1 MAPPPPNSADGSFF
15 GNTSCP
21 TYRRGSLTTSL
32 ISVPMHYNH
41 SHNYSKTQPHRQ
53 PSTLLS
59 RLRQPFF
66 RTDKRWRWWHALSVL
81 LVFLGIVELVALM
94 TGWALLQDDILPGR
108 IAVRQYSTM
117 TYRHLN
123 TSAPIDL
130 PSDTVVFHITEE
142 FGLANSGSLG
152 AAVTALAAAQQKSG
166 LAQVSIVMP
175 FYSFLKNKYTLKR
188 SADLIID
195 IRDKDNRPVPIEFRV
210 WKTQHVLTTS
220 SNATVSIPVYL
231 IGPGNRAPFSQ
242 AFLPQK
248 GLPREWRDQ
257 YFGKAAAAFVA
268 HRTSAMDEVSLFAPL
283 ETVAR
288 VDVVHL
294 HGAATAYAAKHM
306 RDRRDTHQFGPNP
319 PVFVY
324 TLHEYNRELQHAHS
338 INSVQKFLDDPALFL
353 NVRTPY
359 QNKAFLQRAR
369 QAIEAQSYT
378 HNQRVFLSGLGMAS
392 ADMVTVASQSMA
404 SDMVQGIL
412 DVPMKEMMMDSLLF
426 KAQNRRFFGISHGI
440 NFDNVSPFT
449 HPKLTQR
456 NIAFPAH
463 ALNLIQQQSVPARQ
477 IAPTQ
482 RTQWPLGASP
492 NDYVSTSKDR
502 AKRFLVRR
510 KLLGEDDTNRPMV
523 LFTGTFHYSNGA
535 ARFDEAASYFQKHN
549 MRFVLLGQPGDYPF
563 EKLEALGAKYP
574 ETVLILSTPKEYRQ
588 WSVLCR
594 AAADVVFVPGQP
606 SSSLSAMEGMLYG
619 ASVLSTGSGSLRDI
633 LMDRPAWNEEQAQ
646 ENEFKRD
653 IRIMRNKETKVP
665 TVASMEHFNAY
676 LFNDTTT
683 SLEKAIIDLGN
694 DFAKTNESKSL
705 REEYCLRMIHSA
717 MALDWER
724 PKGPMEEYMQAY
736 EIVLSDRTLPSLTQ
750 HLVEEEQSVLNRL
763 MLRDQQL

>member
-1 MAPPPPNSADGSFF
+1 MA
-15 GNTSCP
+15 
-21 TYRRGSLTTSL
+21 
-32 ISVPMHYNH
+32 VPMHYSHSH
-41 SHNYSKTQPHRQ
+41 SHNNHNHNHNHSKTQTHRQ
-53 PSTLLS
+53 PSASLIS

-66 RTDKRWRWWHALSVL
+66 RSDKRWRWWHALAAL
-81 LVFLGIVELVALM
+81 LVFLGLVELVALM
-94 TGWALLQDDILPGR
+94 TGWALLQDDIQPGR
-108 IAVRQYSTM
+108 IAVRQYPAMS
-117 TYRHLN
+117 YRHLN
-123 TSAPIDL
+123 TSAPINL
-130 PSDTVVFHITEE
+130 SSDTVVFHITEE
-142 FGLANSGSLG
+142 FGLANTGSLG

-166 LAQVSIVMP
+166 LAQVSVVMP

-210 WKTQHVLTTS
+210 WKTEHVFATSPNATSTTS
-220 SNATVSIPVYL
+220 IPLYL
-231 IGPGNRAPFSQ
+231 IGPGNRPPFSQ
-242 AFLPQK
+242 AFRAKNALHINSPQK

-268 HRTSAMDEVSLFAPL
+268 HRTSAMDEVSLFAPM

-294 HGAATAYAAKHM
+294 HGATTAYAAKHM
-306 RDRRDTHQFGPNP
+306 RDRRDTNQLGPKP

-338 INSVQKFLDDPALFL
+338 INSVQKFLDDPALFV
-353 NVRTPY
+353 NARTSN

-369 QAIEAQSYT
+369 QVIESQSYT
-378 HNQRVFLSGLGMAS
+378 HNQRVFLSGLAVAS

-412 DVPMKEMMMDSLLF
+412 DVPMKEMMMDSLLL
-426 KAQNRRFFGISHGI
+426 KAQNRRFFGVSHGI

-449 HPKLTQR
+449 HPKLIQR
-456 NIAFPAH
+456 GLSFPNH

-477 IAPTQ
+477 TAPTQ
-482 RTQWPLGASP
+482 RSQWTLGASP
-492 NDYVSTSKDR
+492 NDFVSTSKDR

-510 KLLGEDDTNRPMV
+510 KLLSEEDSKRPMV

-535 ARFDEAASYFQKHN
+535 ASFEEAAIYFQKYN
-549 MRFVLLGQPGDYPF
+549 MRLVLLGQPGDYPF
-563 EKLEALGAKYP
+563 EKLEALQAKYP
-574 ETVLILSTPKEYRQ
+574 ETVLILATPKEYRQ

-594 AAADVVFVPGQP
+594 AAADVLFVPGHP
-606 SSSLSAMEGMLYG
+606 GTSLSAIEGMLYG

-633 LMDRPAWNEEQAQ
+633 LIDRPVWKEEQNQ

-653 IRIMRNKETKVP
+653 IRIMRNKETKIP
-665 TVASMEHFNAY
+665 TVASLEHFNAY
-676 LFNDTTT
+676 LFDDKTKT
-683 SLEKAIIDLGN
+683 SLEKAIFDLSN
-694 DFAKTNESKSL
+694 DLAKTTESKAL

-724 PKGPMEEYMQAY
+724 PQGPMEEYMQVY
-736 EIVLSDRTLPSLTQ
+736 EVALLDRKLPSLTQ
-750 HLVEEEQSVLNRL
+750 HVVEEEEFVLNRL
-763 MLRDQQL
+763 MLQDQQL